1 MQQKY
6 IDYSRVVAVMA
17 QQDVLP
23 DDVAQQFCR
32 EALPR
37 LIAELDVMSRLVD
50 DKFTSALTVPV
61 EQPSVPVEPDMSPK
75 KKPAKKRRQPPARKR
90 NNERTRT

>member
-23 DDVAQQFCR
+23 DDVAQQYCR

-61 EQPSVPVEPDMSPK
+61 EQQPAPVEQDMSPK
-75 KKPAKKRRQPPARKR
+75 TPAKKRRKPPARKR

>member
-23 DDVAQQFCR
+23 DDVAQQYCR

-37 LIAELDVMSRLVD
+37 LIAELDVLSRMAD
-50 DKFTSALTVPV
+50 TKFASVMAVPV
-61 EQPSVPVEPDMSPK
+61 ERQPAPVEQDMSPK
-75 KKPAKKRRQPPARKR
+75 TKPAKKRRKPPARKR

>member
-1 MQQKY
+1 MQQRY

-23 DDVAQQFCR
+23 DDVAQQYCK

-37 LIAELDVMSRLVD
+37 LIAELDVLSRLAD
-50 DKFTSALTVPV
+50 AKFASVLTVPV
-61 EQPSVPVEPDMSPK
+61 EQPAPVEQDMSPT
-75 KKPAKKRRQPPARKR
+75 KPAKKRRKPPARKR
-90 NNERTRT
+90 NHDSTRT

>member
-1 MQQKY
+1 MQQRY

-23 DDVAQQFCR
+23 DDVAQQFCK

-37 LIAELDVMSRLVD
+37 LIAELDVLSRMAD
-50 DKFTSALTVPV
+50 AKFASVLTVPV
-61 EQPSVPVEPDMSPK
+61 EPPAVAAEPDMSPK
-75 KKPAKKRRQPPARKR
+75 KSAKKRRNSSARKQTNAR
-90 NNERTRT
+90 STRT

>member
-1 MQQKY
+1 MQQRY

-23 DDVAQQFCR
+23 DDVAQQYCR

-37 LIAELDVMSRLVD
+37 LIAELDVLSRLAD
-50 DKFTSALTVPV
+50 AKFASVLDVQVEQQPTPV
-61 EQPSVPVEPDMSPK
+61 EQDMSP
-75 KKPAKKRRQPPARKR
+75 KKPAKKRRKPPARKR
-90 NNERTRT
+90 NNDRTRT